1 MTHAVDRTQVG
12 TTVQA
17 ALEALAECGRLS
29 TGCASSMI
37 ELGDMVVEVR
47 HALDCAD
54 LCAAAERLLARHG
67 GLDDDSAVAA
77 AVEAAVAGCTASAAA
92 CGAHAEHHA
101 HCAAHSRA
109 ATRCAET
116 LTALRR
122 A

>member
-1 MTHAVDRTQVG
+1 MIASAPLIV
-12 TTVQA
+12 A
-17 ALEALAECGRLS
+17 AQKGSLLSRHGRQ
-29 TGCASSMI
+29 
-37 ELGDMVVEVR
+37 
-47 HALDCAD
+47 

-67 GLDDDSAVAA
+67 GLDDDGAVAA
-77 AVEAAVAGCTASAAA
+77 AVEAAIAGCTASAAA

-116 LTALRR
+116 LTALR